1 MDAEMDILS
10 QELVSLAVE
19 RDNMDQLSLTEDP
32 TLRPQHAMDV
42 MLLAMS
48 VQVKGQPTADPATRI
63 IISPILTPQI
73 KLRIL

>member
-1 MDAEMDILS
+1 MDILS

-19 RDNMDQLSLTEDP
+19 RDNMDQQSLTEDP
-32 TLRPQHAMDV
+32 MLRPQHAMDV

-48 VQVKGQPTADPATRI
+48 VQVKGRPTADPATRI

-73 KLRIL
+73 KRRIL